1 MTSCPSAPAPRR
13 ERTWLHRVTIAVD
26 AIADAAT
33 ARSPATT
40 TRSGSSPRLHS
51 ANPKHAGPVID
62 LRNEQQALRVAIAS
76 LREQLDDHPEL
87 PIDTSGIRERFNEL
101 AHRYR
106 RHPTRETELIHTALG
121 IDITQPIDQQ
131 PR

>member
-1 MTSCPSAPAPRR
+1 MAPPGDDRR
-13 ERTWLHRVTIAVD
+13 GCHCRCRDRQIAGND
-26 AIADAAT
+26 NAFGFLAQIAL
-33 ARSPATT
+33 SE
-40 TRSGSSPRLHS
+40 
-51 ANPKHAGPVID
+51 PKHADPVID
-62 LRNEQQALRVAIAS
+62 LRNEQQVLRVAIAS
-76 LREQLDDHPEL
+76 LREQLDGHPEL
-87 PIDTSGIRERFNEL
+87 PIDTSSIRERFTEL